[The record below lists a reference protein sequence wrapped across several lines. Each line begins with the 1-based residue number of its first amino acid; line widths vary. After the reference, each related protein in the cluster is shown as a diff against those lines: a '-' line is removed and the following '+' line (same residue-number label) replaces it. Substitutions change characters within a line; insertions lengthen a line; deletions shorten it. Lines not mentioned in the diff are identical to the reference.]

1 MIVSVVGFSLDPP
14 LRSLE
19 HFLQHKG
26 KEPALREGKGHLV
39 VIAKMVVDD
48 KTTYQ
53 TKRDIR
59 DRNPRAPHNGYL
71 RLPMPWNNVLISY
84 TYNTSQANFFFDG
97 FRTIV
102 QTITPT

>member
-1 MIVSVVGFSLDPP
+1 MARGCLEVFGLSLIIELWAMLLGCCLYLWVIVSVVGFSLVPP

-26 KEPALREGKGHLV
+26 KEPALREGEGHLV

-59 DRNPRAPHNGYL
+59 DRNPRARHNG
-71 RLPMPWNNVLISY
+71 
-84 TYNTSQANFFFDG
+84 
-97 FRTIV
+97 
-102 QTITPT
+102 